1 LRSNREEE
9 WIMTKRNRRIAA
21 IVAGA
26 AAVAISAGLSA
37 ASYTPWS
44 SPVRAEQL
52 PGSASDVNTDLGDG
66 CPIMDPY
73 TNDLFIARESAA
85 GDLDIWRAP
94 WTGSGWGSPVN
105 VGAPVNT
112 PDNEYCPDPARG
124 NQLFFVRAPKGT
136 MNGDIYLARAT
147 RTGFGQPARLPD
159 PINSAGQEWSPSY
172 YEEADGTPV
181 LFFSST
187 RSGNMDIYFSRNWG
201 APQLAEGLNTA
212 GADSRPN
219 VRRDGLEIVFDRGA
233 PPDIYTAYRTSP
245 DAPWSTPV
253 PLTQLNTAAGESR
266 ASMSW
271 DGTTLVFG
279 RGQANGKAD
288 VYVASRGRATGR
300 GN

>member
-1 LRSNREEE
+1 
-9 WIMTKRNRRIAA
+9 
-21 IVAGA
+21 
-26 AAVAISAGLSA
+26 
-37 ASYTPWS
+37 
-44 SPVRAEQL
+44 
-52 PGSASDVNTDLGDG
+52 
-66 CPIMDPY
+66 
-73 TNDLFIARESAA
+73 
-85 GDLDIWRAP
+85 
-94 WTGSGWGSPVN
+94 
-105 VGAPVNT
+105 
-112 PDNEYCPDPARG
+112 
-124 NQLFFVRAPKGT
+124 
-136 MNGDIYLARAT
+136 
-147 RTGFGQPARLPD
+147 
-159 PINSAGQEWSPSY
+159 
-172 YEEADGTPV
+172 V